1 MNVQNR
7 VIPDRAANALAAPTN
22 IARKRTKGTFV
33 RRLIVLAL
41 AEVIV
46 GTAMAND
53 VDVTE
58 TVTKTPV
65 AESIEVADADAE
77 STDATAD
84 AVSYAAPNQF
94 PSTVAQRNS
103 GSIGITDVSD
113 PLIAIEGLRGTN
125 NASLNGADPTTASA
139 LAMGVNSNASGGNA
153 VAFGL
158 QAIAGSDNSVALGNN
173 ATTGAGTPFSVAVGS
188 DANTTGT
195 QAVALGAHVQANAD
209 NALAVGNNN
218 TWALGESSIAQGS
231 GAKVLGGAANSIA
244 IGTTATVA
252 RNVTD
257 ATALGANANVTAGA
271 NGGVALGAG
280 SIANRGNALSIG
292 SAGVERQI
300 INVDRGTQDTDAVNV
315 SQLKGVTDTL
325 GAGAGIAPDGSIIA
339 PAFLVNGSQYSTV
352 EQAIQAAAS
361 YGATDPFAVK
371 YDLNAD
377 GTPNWGSITLGGMA
391 SAPVILTNVA
401 DGKNQFDAVNFGQ
414 LSGLQDQVN
423 NLGDRVTNIENNGG
437 GGGDG
442 GGGDWN
448 NDAGGEKIVNVADG
462 AVDASSKDAVN
473 GSQLHGTAKS
483 TADALGGGSTV
494 NEDGT
499 VTKPTYTV
507 GGQQVVGVEGAVN
520 QLDRRIDGMQSQID
534 NTARGAYSGI
544 AATTALT
551 MIPGV
556 DVGKTLSIGAGVA
569 EYKGHSAFAIGGEA
583 RINDKWKVRGGMGL
597 SGNGN
602 TAGVGASFQW

>member
-7 VIPDRAANALAAPTN
+7 VIPNTAANVSAAP
-22 IARKRTKGTFV
+22 ISSAKKRTNGTLV
-33 RRLIVLAL
+33 RRLMVLAL
-41 AEVIV
+41 AEVIM

-53 VDVTE
+53 IDVIKTD
-58 TVTKTPV
+58 VAKTPV
-65 AESIEVADADAE
+65 AESIEVADNDIDNTE
-77 STDATAD
+77 TTDAS
-84 AVSYAAPNQF
+84 SYTVPNRL
-94 PSTVAQRNS
+94 PSTVASHNP
-103 GSIGITDVSD
+103 GSIGVMDVSD
-113 PLIAIEGLRGTN
+113 PLIAIEGMRGTN
-125 NASLNGADPTTASA
+125 NASLNGADPSSTSA

-158 QAIAGSDNSVALGNN
+158 QAIAASDNSVALGNGV
-173 ATTGAGTPFSVAVGS
+173 TTGAGTPFSVAVGS
-188 DANTTGT
+188 NAHTTGT
-195 QAVALGAHVQANAD
+195 QAVALGANVQANAD
-209 NALAVGNNN
+209 NALAVGSNN
-218 TWALGESSIAQGS
+218 TRALGQG
-231 GAKVLGGAANSIA
+231 SIA
-244 IGTTATVA
+244 IGSNARVLGAATNSIALGTDATVA
-252 RNVTD
+252 NRVSD
-257 ATALGANANVTAGA
+257 ALALGANARVTAGA
-271 NGGVALGAG
+271 DGGVALGAG

-300 INVDRGTQDTDAVNV
+300 INVDRGTEDTDAVNV
-315 SQLKGVTDTL
+315 SQLRGVTDTL
-325 GAGAGIAPDGSIIA
+325 GAGAGIAPDGSIIG
-339 PAFLVNGSQYSTV
+339 PSFLVNGNQYSTV

-377 GTPNWGSITLGGMA
+377 GTPNWGSITLGGTA

-401 DGKNQFDAVNFGQ
+401 DGKNQYDAVNFGQ
-414 LSGLQDQVN
+414 LSNLQDQVN
-423 NLGDRVTNIENNGG
+423 NIGDRVTNIENNGG
-437 GGGDG
+437 GGGG
-442 GGGDWN
+442 GGGGEWD

-462 AVDASSKDAVN
+462 KVDATSKDAVN
-473 GSQLHGTAKS
+473 GSQLYGTAKS

-499 VTKPTYTV
+499 ITKPTYTV

-583 RINDKWKVRGGMGL
+583 RINDKWKVRGGLGL